1 MNANITAVGKFLPEK
16 VIKNSEF
23 EKYLDTSDEWI
34 ISRTGIKE
42 RRQLELGKASSYM
55 AIKAIEQLLERRRIK
70 AGDIDAIIVSTIT
83 PDMVFPSTA
92 CLIQNHF
99 KISNCWGFD
108 LSAACSGF
116 LFGLETADALI
127 KSKKYKKIIVVGVD
141 KMSSILDYQDRNT
154 CVLFGDG
161 AGAVL
166 FEPSSDYGV
175 IDCKLGVDGSGAKFL
190 NMPAGGSLN
199 PATDETVSKRMHYVK
214 QNGATVFKS
223 AVKGMYDITQKIMSN
238 NNISNENVDLFIAHQ
253 ANKRIIDATAK
264 KMGLNKNQV
273 LINIDKYANTTA
285 ASIPLALCDAY
296 ENKMLNI
303 GNNLILTAFGAGF
316 TWGSCLIKWGIDCE

>member
-55 AIKAIEQLLERRRIK
+55 AIKAIEQLLERRKIK
-70 AGDIDAIIVSTIT
+70 ASDIDAIIVSTIT

-92 CLIQNHF
+92 CLIQDHF

-199 PATDETVSKRMHYVK
+199 PTTDETVSKRMHYVK
-214 QNGATVFKS
+214 QNGAAVFKS

-238 NNISNENVDLFIAHQ
+238 NNISNENLDLFIAHQ

-303 GNNLILTAFGAGF
+303 GDNLILTAFGAGF